1 MYPFYLGIDLHLWR
15 TYVVLMDSEG
25 RVVSEKRMPNEEMAG
40 YLKKEVPNET
50 FAVLEATRNWPFMYD
65 LLTEHV
71 ERVELAHPKELKA
84 ISAAAVKTDK
94 VDARTLAH
102 LARMNYLP
110 IAYAAPCE
118 IRDLRLEVRHRDSM
132 VSQRTQ
138 AKNRIQA
145 VLASYNLV
153 SPTADLFGVSGREYL
168 EEVMS
173 DQLRPAAV
181 RVIRKDLALIDHLS
195 QQITEIEGSLQLSA
209 TQERQVKL
217 LRTVPGV
224 GRLGAIILLAEIGDI
239 RRFHS
244 AKALCNWAGV
254 TPKVKSSDTHIRH
267 GRISKQ
273 GPALV
278 RATMTRAATIA
289 SRSSKRWYLVHEE
302 LALRC
307 GRQAAKVAVA
317 RRLLT
322 VIYYMLKRQ
331 EPYQEDYSS
340 KKIGEPVDWHGSLKP

>member
-1 MYPFYLGIDLHLWR
+1 MYPFYLGIDLHLKR
-15 TYVVLMDSEG
+15 TYIVLMDSHG
-25 RVVSEKRMPNEEMAG
+25 QVKDEKLLRNEELAA
-40 YLKKEVPNET
+40 YLEQEVPRET
-50 FAVLEATRNWPFMYD
+50 YAVLEATRNWPFMYD
-65 LLTEHV
+65 LLKEHV

-94 VDARTLAH
+94 VDARTLAN
-102 LARMNYLP
+102 LARLNYLP
-110 IAYAAPCE
+110 ISYAAPRA
-118 IRDLRLEVRHRDSM
+118 IRDLRLEVRHRDSL

-138 AKNRIQA
+138 AKNRIHA

-153 SPTADLFGVSGREYL
+153 SPRADLFGASGREYL
-168 EEVMS
+168 EEVLGA
-173 DQLRPAAV
+173 QLRPAGV
-181 RVIRKDLALIDHLS
+181 RAIRRDLALIDHLTA
-195 QQITEIEGSLQLSA
+195 QITEMEGSLRLSA
-209 TQERQVKL
+209 AQEKQVKL
-217 LRTVPGV
+217 LCTIPGV

-239 RRFHS
+239 QRFNS
-244 AKALCNWAGV
+244 AKALCNWAGL
-254 TPKVKSSDTHIRH
+254 TPKVRSSDTHIRH

-278 RATMTRAATIA
+278 RATMSRAATIA
-289 SRSSKRWYLVHEE
+289 SRISKRWYGVHAKLV
-302 LALRC
+302 LRC

-340 KKIGEPVDWHGSLKP
+340 QDR

>member
-1 MYPFYLGIDLHLWR
+1 MYPFYLGIDLHLKR
-15 TYVVLMDSEG
+15 TYAVLMNSQG
-25 RVVSEKRMPNEEMAG
+25 RVVDEKRLLNEEVAA
-40 YLKKEVPNET
+40 YLEKEVPRET
-50 FAVLEATRNWPFMYD
+50 YAVLEATRNWPFMYD
-65 LLTEHV
+65 LLREHV

-110 IAYAAPCE
+110 ISYAAPCE
-118 IRDLRLEVRHRDSM
+118 IRDLRLEVRHRNSM

-138 AKNRIQA
+138 AKNRIHA

-168 EEVMS
+168 EEVLQ

-181 RVIRKDLALIDHLS
+181 RAIRRDLALIDHLTE
-195 QQITEIEGSLQLSA
+195 QVTEIEGSLQLSA
-209 TQERQVKL
+209 EQEQQVKL
-217 LRTVPGV
+217 LCTMPGV

-239 RRFHS
+239 RRFNS
-244 AKALCNWAGV
+244 AKAFCNWAGL
-254 TPKVKSSDTHIRH
+254 TPKVRSSDTHIRH

-289 SRSSKRWYLVHEE
+289 SRSSKRWYGVHEK
-302 LALRC
+302 LVLRC
-307 GRQAAKVAVA
+307 GRQAAKVAIA

-340 KKIGEPVDWHGSLKP
+340 QDR